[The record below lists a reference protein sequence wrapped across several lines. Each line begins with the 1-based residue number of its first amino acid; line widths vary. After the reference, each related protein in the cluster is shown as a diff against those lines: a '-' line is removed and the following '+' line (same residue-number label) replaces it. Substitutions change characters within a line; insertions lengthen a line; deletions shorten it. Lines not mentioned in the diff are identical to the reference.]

1 MNLNLLDSNRLKN
14 DSEEQISKDLVNEIY
29 QYESKIEIINNN
41 LKKSYNDI

>member
-14 DSEEQISKDLVNEIY
+14 DNEEQIIKDLVNEIY